1 MSVLL
6 PEIVPEKEVKE
17 IQSQANKIVA
27 AAQALAAADEAG
39 MGEAT
44 ALLGWI
50 ARAKKQVEEKR
61 KFFVKPLNDQVKKI
75 NAMFK
80 EYAAPLEQSDNLL
93 RGKILTYRR
102 EQDRIR
108 REEEERLRKLQE
120 KEQKRLE
127 KLAEKNGAPPPPPM
141 PTPIIQE
148 QAKTVHSD
156 FGTVSAK
163 KVWDFDVE
171 DESKVPRE
179 FLMVN
184 EKAIRAAVKAG
195 VRNIPGVK
203 IYQREELAV
212 RSF

>member
-1 MSVLL
+1 MSAL
-6 PEIVPEKEVKE
+6 VPESEVKE
-17 IQSQANKIVA
+17 IQSQTDKIVA
-27 AAQALAAADEAG
+27 AAQALAVVDDVG
-39 MGEAT
+39 MREAT
-44 ALLGWI
+44 DLLGWI

-61 KFFVKPLNDQVKKI
+61 KFFVDPLNKQVKAI

-80 EYAAPLEQSDNLL
+80 RYAEPLEQADTLL
-93 RGKILTYRR
+93 RGKVLSYRR

-127 KLAEKNGAPPPPPM
+127 RQAAKKDLPPPPPM
-141 PTPIIQE
+141 PTPQVQE

-156 FGTVSAK
+156 FGSVSAK
-163 KVWDFDVE
+163 KVWDFKIID
-171 DESKVPRE
+171 PAQIPAE
-179 FLMVN
+179 FMMVN

-212 RSF
+212 RGL

>member
-1 MSVLL
+1 MSAL
-6 PEIVPEKEVKE
+6 VPESEVKE
-17 IQSQANKIVA
+17 IQSQTDKIVA
-27 AAQALAAADEAG
+27 AAQALAVVDDVG
-39 MGEAT
+39 MREAT
-44 ALLGWI
+44 DLLGWI

-61 KFFVKPLNDQVKKI
+61 KFFVDPLNKQVKAI

-80 EYAAPLEQSDNLL
+80 KYSKPLESADTLL
-93 RGKILTYRR
+93 RGKVLSYRR

-120 KEQKRLE
+120 REQKRLE
-127 KLAEKNGAPPPPPM
+127 KQAAKKDLPPPPPM
-141 PTPIIQE
+141 PTPQVQE

-156 FGTVSAK
+156 FGSVSAK
-163 KVWDFDVE
+163 KVWDFKIID
-171 DESKVPRE
+171 PAQIPAE
-179 FLMVN
+179 FMMVN

-212 RSF
+212 KSF